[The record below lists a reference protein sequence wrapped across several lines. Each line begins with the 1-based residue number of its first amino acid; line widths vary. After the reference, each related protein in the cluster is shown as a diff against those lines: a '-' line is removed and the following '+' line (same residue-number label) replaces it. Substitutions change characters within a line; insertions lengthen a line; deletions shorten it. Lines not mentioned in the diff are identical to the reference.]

1 MSTINTVYIRF
12 FITLKPFIFSL
23 MKKKGENKKAVLLG
37 QQIRKLRTAK
47 GWTQEKLGETG
58 NINYK
63 FLGEIERGQQ
73 NPSFNVLTKIAEAL
87 KVDLP
92 ELFRFDYESFAPK
105 DFCDR
110 ITDFDDEM
118 FDRKEAEVRIKK
130 ILRTIPDDALRRL
143 VLILHLLYPSAHK

>member
-1 MSTINTVYIRF
+1 MS
-12 FITLKPFIFSL
+12 LKPIIFNF
-23 MKKKGENKKAVLLG
+23 MKKAGENRNAVLLG
-37 QQIRKLRTAK
+37 QRIRTMRTAK
-47 GWTQEKLGETG
+47 GWTQEKLGEMG

-92 ELFRFDYESFAPK
+92 ELFRFDNEALVAK
-105 DFCDR
+105 GLCDR
-110 ITDFDDEM
+110 ITGFDYEM

-130 ILRTIPDDALRRL
+130 ILTTIPDDALRQL
-143 VLILHLLYPSAHK
+143 LLILHLLYPLPEQ